1 MGEQFTEYGMCALA
15 GRHQKESWQRGLSG
29 GHGFLLALA
38 IHIKNRLWASSFIRE
53 GRIWI
58 YF

>member
-1 MGEQFTEYGMCALA
+1 MGEQFTEYGMCTLA
-15 GRHQKESWQRGLSG
+15 GWQQKESWGGLLSV
-29 GHGFLLALA
+29 GHRVLLALA
-38 IHIKNRLWASSFIRE
+38 ICVQNCLWASSFIRE

>member
-15 GRHQKESWQRGLSG
+15 GWQQKASRQRGLSG
-29 GHGFLLALA
+29 GHRFLLALA
-38 IHIKNRLWASSFIRE
+38 IRIKNRLWASSFIRE